1 MHYKEANIS
10 LKIVIFNENDKF
22 LTILL
27 TKIRLYCIIKENL
40 FRKKLILMSRVYNF
54 SAGPSMLPV
63 EVLKKAQSEMVE
75 YGSSGMSVME
85 MSHRS
90 KDYEDI
96 IFGCEALVREL
107 MHVPDNYKVLFLQ
120 GGGSSQFA
128 MIPLN
133 LATKNKKCD
142 IVITGQ
148 WSKKAAQEAERYI
161 TVNNI
166 ASSADKTFSYIP
178 KLDKST
184 FSKDAD
190 YFYICMNNTIYGT
203 KWNNLPET
211 GDIPLIADISS
222 MIMSEEIDVTKF
234 GLLFAGAQKNL
245 GPAGVTLVIVR
256 EDLIGNA
263 MDICP
268 TMFNYQIHADNKSL
282 YNTPP
287 TYSIYIMKLVLDW
300 IKEQGGVS
308 AVQKVNEEKAKILY
322 DFLDSSEMFKG
333 TVVKEDRSLM
343 NIPFITDSE
352 ELNAKFIK
360 EAKEAGFVNLKGH
373 RTVGGMRASIYNA
386 MPVEGVRALV
396 DFMKKFEAENK

>member
-1 MHYKEANIS
+1 
-10 LKIVIFNENDKF
+10 
-22 LTILL
+22 
-27 TKIRLYCIIKENL
+27 
-40 FRKKLILMSRVYNF
+40 MSRVYNF

-63 EVLKKAQSEMVE
+63 EVLEKAQKEMVE
-75 YGSSGMSVME
+75 YGTAGMSVME

-90 KDYEDI
+90 KDFEEI
-96 IFGCEALVREL
+96 INGCEALVREL
-107 MHVPDNYKVLFLQ
+107 MHVPDNYKVMFLQ

-128 MIPLN
+128 MIPMN
-133 LATKNKKCD
+133 LAKKNKKCD

-148 WSKKAAQEAERYI
+148 WAKKAAQEAERYI
-161 TVNNI
+161 TVNKV

-178 KLDKST
+178 KLDKNT

-203 KWNNLPET
+203 KWNTLPDT
-211 GDIPLIADISS
+211 GDIPLVADISS
-222 MIMSEEIDVTKF
+222 MVMSEEIDVTKF

-256 EDLIGNA
+256 EDLIGDA

-268 TMFNYQIHADNKSL
+268 TMFNYQIHADNKSM

-287 TYSIYIMKLVLDW
+287 TYGIYIMKLVMEW
-300 IKEQGGVS
+300 IKEHGGVAAIQKMNEKKA
-308 AVQKVNEEKAKILY
+308 AVLY

-343 NIPFITDSE
+343 NIPFITGDDD
-352 ELNAKFIK
+352 LNAKFIK

-386 MPVEGVRALV
+386 MPMEGVEKLV
-396 DFMKKFEAENK
+396 AFMKKFEEEDK